1 MSASATVSMQ
11 AKDQPPLL
19 LDIHRWMEAFLQP
32 TVLIDVR
39 YLGFDES
46 GRLRQP
52 VLRAVRTDLG
62 IEELLAGEAAPAGDG
77 L

>member
-1 MSASATVSMQ
+1 VE
-11 AKDQPPLL
+11 PV
-19 LDIHRWMEAFLQP
+19 
-32 TVLIDVR
+32 VLIDVR

-52 VLRAVRTDLG
+52 VLRGVRTDLDVAD
-62 IEELLAGEAAPAGDG
+62 LLAGAATPAGDG